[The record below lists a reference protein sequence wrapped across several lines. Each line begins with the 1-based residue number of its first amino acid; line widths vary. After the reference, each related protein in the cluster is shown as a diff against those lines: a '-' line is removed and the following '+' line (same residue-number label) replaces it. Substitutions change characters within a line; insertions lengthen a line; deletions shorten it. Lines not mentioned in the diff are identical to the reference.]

1 MADDGL
7 ITVTP
12 SETDGRVRLAELT
25 SAGQAERAEL
35 DRLSDDAAGAILGP
49 LTGRQRDRL
58 ITAMAEVER
67 LLTASAIELAGTDPR
82 APGALAC
89 QRAYASE
96 LAIRFEA
103 GYDPAQTMTVDDA
116 ELTPAGLLLV
126 ASLDGEPVGCGAV
139 ILAGPG
145 PAKIRRMWVSAAVR
159 GLGLGRRILAGLEAH
174 AAAAG
179 ASVVRLEINRALTEA
194 ISLYRSAGYRE
205 VPAFSDEHY
214 ATTGSRRRCRSAE
227 IRSRVDEPM
236 VGPERAASE
245 QRLHLPG
252 QPEADRL
259 AERVGRRVRYRRE
272 RVHHSPAVLVPGQFE
287 HGPDGALADPPALE
301 LGQHHPADLGQLR
314 PGVLMRPQRDR
325 ARHHGGS
332 AGRG

>member
-1 MADDGL
+1 MGAVRTDAGVSTDAGTVSTDAGVLSMDARMIGQVRRFNRTVTQRIGALEDAFLARDRPLGQARLLWEIGPDGSDVRALRARLDLDSGYLSRLLRCLADDGL
-7 ITVTP
+7 ITVLP
-12 SETDGRVRLAELT
+12 SRTDGRVRIAELT
-25 SAGQAERAEL
+25 SAGRAERAEL

-82 APGALAC
+82 APAALAC

-96 LAIRFEA
+96 LAGRFDA
-103 GYDPAQTMTVDDA
+103 GYDPAQTMTVADT

-126 ASLDGEPVGCGAV
+126 ASLHGEPVGCGAV
-139 ILAGPG
+139 ILAGAG
-145 PAKIRRMWVSAAVR
+145 SAKIRRMWVSPVVR

-179 ASVVRLEINRALTEA
+179 ASVVRLETNRALTEA

-214 ATTGSRRRCRSAE
+214 AHHWFEKA
-227 IRSRVDEPM
+227 
-236 VGPERAASE
+236 
-245 QRLHLPG
+245 LP
-252 QPEADRL
+252 
-259 AERVGRRVRYRRE
+259 V
-272 RVHHSPAVLVPGQFE
+272 S
-287 HGPDGALADPPALE
+287 
-301 LGQHHPADLGQLR
+301 
-314 PGVLMRPQRDR
+314 
-325 ARHHGGS
+325 
-332 AGRG
+332 

>member
-1 MADDGL
+1 MASPRPDADLASPEPDTGMVSQVRRFNRTVTRRIGALNDAFLARDRPLGQARLLWEIGPDGSDVRALRARLDLDSGYLSRLLRCLAGDGL

-12 SETDGRVRLAELT
+12 SETDGRVRIAELT
-25 SAGQAERAEL
+25 SAGRAERAEL
-35 DRLSDDAAGAILGP
+35 DRLSDGAAGAILGS

-96 LAIRFEA
+96 LADRFEA

-116 ELTPAGLLLV
+116 ELTPPAGLLLV
-126 ASLDGEPVGCGAV
+126 ASLYGEPVGCGAV
-139 ILAGPG
+139 ILAAAG
-145 PAKIRRMWVSAAVR
+145 PAKIRRMWVSPAVR

-179 ASVVRLEINRALTEA
+179 ASTVRLETNRALTEA

-214 ATTGSRRRCRSAE
+214 AHHWFEKA
-227 IRSRVDEPM
+227 
-236 VGPERAASE
+236 
-245 QRLHLPG
+245 LP
-252 QPEADRL
+252 
-259 AERVGRRVRYRRE
+259 V
-272 RVHHSPAVLVPGQFE
+272 S
-287 HGPDGALADPPALE
+287 
-301 LGQHHPADLGQLR
+301 
-314 PGVLMRPQRDR
+314 RDR
-325 ARHHGGS
+325 Y
-332 AGRG
+332 AGR